1 MTADVLFFLFHSS
14 ISIKDYRRTLLQ
26 TKKAQNQF
34 RLDTKKNRSERE
46 AEEARKAVAAEV
58 AAQEQE
64 NLEREVMER
73 RMELQEDMLINLNH
87 KFPDE
92 TSAIEFH
99 LTGVRCVPDHG
110 IGHWQDGKKGRCGLI
125 LDVKGIHLYVPLG
138 LGLGLGLG

>member
-1 MTADVLFFLFHSS
+1 MYGCVRLVQGWGAEYAVVLTLPRTFSSSS

-46 AEEARKAVAAEV
+46 AEEAREAVAAEV

-99 LTGVRCVPDHG
+99 LTG
-110 IGHWQDGKKGRCGLI
+110 KEFNK
-125 LDVKGIHLYVPLG
+125 
-138 LGLGLGLG
+138 

>member
-1 MTADVLFFLFHSS
+1 M
-14 ISIKDYRRTLLQ
+14 Q

-46 AEEARKAVAAEV
+46 AEEAREAVAAEV

-99 LTGVRCVPDHG
+99 LSGVRCVPDHG
-110 IGHWQDGKKGRCGLI
+110 MGHWQDGKKGRCGLI
-125 LDVKGIHLYVPLG
+125 LDVKGIHLYVEESLKYSV
-138 LGLGLGLG
+138 